1 MTKSAI
7 YYTDNRLDPNMLRI
21 CQKQLRNSFDGEI
34 VSVSLKPMDFGRNIV
49 LENRVRSYPT
59 MLLQILTALKAST
72 SDIVFFI
79 EHDVLYHPSHFEIK
93 PSQKDIYYYNT
104 NNYRWRWQTDIA
116 ITYDE
121 LTSLSML
128 CCYREIALK
137 HYKYRYRVMEEQ
149 KLDEDRAREPRWA
162 RRFGYEP
169 GTKSIKRGGI
179 TDEVSQTWRSKY
191 PNVDIRHRGTF
202 SHPKTFRREF
212 VHLPPTFRE
221 TTIDKIEGWD
231 LKKLFEL

>member
-1 MTKSAI
+1 MTAP
-7 YYTDNRLDPNMLRI
+7 YPRAVFW
-21 CQKQLRNSFDGEI
+21 QE
-34 VSVSLKPMDFGRNIV
+34 V
-49 LENRVRSYPT
+49 YPT